1 MSVFIIVLSHDDV
14 KIIVLVIQNM
24 LKIAFEC
31 NAYLYV
37 SLKLLLTS
45 N

>member
-1 MSVFIIVLSHDDV
+1 MVLPSDDV

-24 LKIAFEC
+24 LTIAFEC

>member
-1 MSVFIIVLSHDDV
+1 MSVFIIVLSTDDV
-14 KIIVLVIQNM
+14 KIIVLVIQNIF
-24 LKIAFEC
+24 KIASEC